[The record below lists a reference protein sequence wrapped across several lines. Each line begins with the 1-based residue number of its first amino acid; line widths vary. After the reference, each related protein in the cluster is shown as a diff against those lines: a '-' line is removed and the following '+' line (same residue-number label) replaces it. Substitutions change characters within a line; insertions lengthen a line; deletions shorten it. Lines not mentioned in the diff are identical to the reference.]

1 MSKEYAF
8 LKGEFEKETSIGQNS
23 PLGIVRGPLYGHL
36 GIRPDVFMPQVHQ
49 LGAHLVRLFLFWD
62 QVEPERG
69 HFVWEAVDMLLSQ
82 LGPSDEVWI
91 TLNTSSQWAT
101 RHATTFQPPSPAL
114 HQEEFAR
121 FVSTLV
127 AHCQGRVCYWQCN
140 NEPTNPL
147 LWEGTAADY
156 ANQLKVFSRAVKAAD
171 PDAIVVLAGAVDA
184 FHSPSD
190 SQNPDA
196 QAEHAFFDHL
206 LRESA
211 DDFDAFDLHLYG
223 DHYAIPT
230 NIEVVRQKMAALG
243 YQKPIFCGEYNGPSF
258 FNFAENLPI
267 LQRLFE
273 RMIAH
278 PQSDSQAQAAQSES
292 IAELY
297 GQMATLPPQAQM
309 FMEGCLPELEE
320 KRHRI
325 NCREVVSRC
334 LLALSAGVQKM
345 LCWNLANEKV
355 DHNNLM
361 HLLFDK
367 HKLFDYEHGVF
378 KQSYPAAEAFHRMVE
393 ALGDVEHVQRINL
406 SEHPSIYLFEV
417 QRHERGPLFVVWE
430 RRDAFAGEDEPATP
444 VTWRWPAHQAQAIDV
459 FGETIPTRL
468 QDGHLH
474 LSVSLTPVFIEPQEA
489 NRSEDVE
496 T

>member
-1 MSKEYAF
+1 MNEEYAF
-8 LKGEFEKETSIGQNS
+8 VKREFGKETYIGQSS

-36 GIRPDVFMPQVHQ
+36 GIKADVFMPQVHQ

-62 QVEPERG
+62 QVEPERDRFG
-69 HFVWEAVDMLLSQ
+69 WGAVDTLLEQ
-82 LGPSDEVWI
+82 LEPSDEVWI
-91 TLNTSSQWAT
+91 TLNTSSRWAT
-101 RHATTFQPPSPAL
+101 RHATNFQPPSPAL
-114 HQEEFAR
+114 HPEEFEH
-121 FVSTLV
+121 FVTTLV
-127 AHCQGRVCYWQCN
+127 THCQGRVRYWQCN

-147 LWEGTAADY
+147 LWEGTATDY
-156 ANQLKVFSRAVKAAD
+156 VNQLKVFSRAVKAAD

-184 FHSPSD
+184 FHSSAD

-223 DHYAIPT
+223 DHYAIPI

-278 PQSDSQAQAAQSES
+278 PQSDSQAQAAQSEAV
-292 IAELY
+292 AELY
-297 GQMATLPPQAQM
+297 EQMATLPPQAQM
-309 FMEGCLPELEE
+309 FMEGCSAELEE

-325 NCREVVSRC
+325 NCRELVTRS
-334 LLALSAGVQKM
+334 LLALSEGVQKM

-355 DHNNLM
+355 DRYNLM

-367 HKLFDYEHGVF
+367 HKLLDYEKGVF
-378 KQSYPAAEAFHRMVE
+378 KEPYPAAETFRRMTHLLAGIE
-393 ALGDVEHVQRINL
+393 QVQRI
-406 SEHPSIYLFEV
+406 EIPERPAIYLFEV
-417 QRHERGPLFVVWE
+417 RRRERGPLLVVWE
-430 RRDAFAGEDEPATP
+430 RRDTFGGEEDPAVP
-444 VTWRWPAHQAQAIDV
+444 FEWPWSTSKAQAIDV
-459 FGETIPTRL
+459 FGEAVSV
-468 QDGHLH
+468 QVDGGYLH
-474 LSVSLTPVFIEPQEA
+474 LSVSVTPVFIEP
-489 NRSEDVE
+489 
-496 T
+496 

>member
-1 MSKEYAF
+1 MNQEYGLLKRASGKEM
-8 LKGEFEKETSIGQNS
+8 SIGQPS
-23 PLGIVRGPLYGHL
+23 LPGVVRGPLYGHL
-36 GIRPDVFMPQVHQ
+36 GIKADVFMPQVHQ

-62 QVEPERG
+62 QIEPERG
-69 HFVWEAVDMLLSQ
+69 RFVWDAVDTLLEQ

-101 RHATTFQPPSPAL
+101 RHATNFQPPSPAL
-114 HQEEFAR
+114 HAEEFER

-127 AHCQGRVCYWQCN
+127 SHCRGRVRYWQCN
-140 NEPTNPL
+140 NEPTNPM

-156 ANQLKVFSRAVKAAD
+156 ADQLKVFSRAVKAAD
-171 PDAIVVLAGAVDA
+171 PAALVVLAGAVDA
-184 FHSPSD
+184 FHSPAD

-211 DDFDAFDLHLYG
+211 DDFDVFDLHLYG

-273 RMIAH
+273 RMLAH
-278 PQSDSQAQAAQSES
+278 PQSDSQAQAAQSEAV
-292 IAELY
+292 AELY
-297 GQMATLPPQAQM
+297 EQMATLPPQAQM
-309 FMEGCLPELEE
+309 FMEGCSPELEE

-325 NCREVVSRC
+325 NCREMVSRC
-334 LLALSAGVQKM
+334 LLALSGGVEKM

-355 DHNNLM
+355 DRANLM

-367 HKLFDYEHGVF
+367 YKLFDYEKGVF
-378 KQSYPAAEAFHRMVE
+378 KQPYPAAETFRRMTE
-393 ALGDVEHVQRINL
+393 ILGEVEHVRRLNL
-406 SEHPSIYLFEV
+406 PDHPDIYLFEV
-417 QRHERGPLFVVWE
+417 QRRERGLLFVVWE
-430 RRDAFAGEDEPATP
+430 RRDAFAGEDDPATD
-444 VTWRWPAHQAQAIDV
+444 VMWRWDMPRARAMDV
-459 FGETIPTRL
+459 FGATIPTRVN
-468 QDGHLH
+468 DGLLH
-474 LSVSLTPVFIEPQEA
+474 LAVSLTPVFIEP
-489 NRSEDVE
+489 
-496 T
+496 

>member
-1 MSKEYAF
+1 MNQDNRFHKRA
-8 LKGEFEKETSIGQNS
+8 KGRETHIGQGS

-36 GIRPDVFMPQVHQ
+36 GIKADVFMPQVHQ

-69 HFVWEAVDMLLSQ
+69 HFVWDAVDTLLEQ
-82 LGPSDEVWI
+82 LGPSDEAWI
-91 TLNTSSQWAT
+91 TLNSSSLWAT
-101 RHATTFQPPSPAL
+101 RHATNFQPPSPAI
-114 HQEEFAR
+114 HPEEYDH

-127 AHCQGRVCYWQCN
+127 TYCKGRVRYWQSD

-147 LWEGTAADY
+147 LWEGTVADY
-156 ANQLKVFSRAVKAAD
+156 ANQLKIFSRAVKAAD

-184 FHSPSD
+184 FHAEAD

-196 QAEHAFFDHL
+196 QAEHDFFDHL

-211 DDFDAFDLHLYG
+211 ADFDVFDLHLYG
-223 DHYAIPT
+223 DLYAIPT
-230 NIEVVRQKMAALG
+230 NIDVVRQKMAVLG

-273 RMIAH
+273 RMISH
-278 PQSDSQAQAAQSES
+278 PQSDSQAQAAQSEA

-297 GQMATLPPQAQM
+297 EQMATLPPQAEM
-309 FMEGCLPELEE
+309 FMEGCSHELEE

-325 NCREVVSRC
+325 NCRELVTRC
-334 LLALSAGVQKM
+334 FLALSGGVQKM

-355 DHNNLM
+355 DRANLM

-367 HKLFDYEHGVF
+367 HKLFEYEHGVF
-378 KQSYPAAEAFHRMVE
+378 KQPYPAAETFSRMTD
-393 ALGDVEHVQRINL
+393 ALVGIEHVQRIEL
-406 SEHPSIYLFEV
+406 PEHPGIYLFEV
-417 QRHERGPLFVVWE
+417 QRRERGPLFVVWE
-430 RRDAFAGEDEPATP
+430 RRNAFSGEDEPSTLL
-444 VTWRWPAHQAQAIDV
+444 TWKWSAPQAQATDV
-459 FGETIPTRL
+459 FGEEIPT
-468 QDGHLH
+468 QVHDGHVH
-474 LSVSLTPVFIEPQEA
+474 LSVSLTPVFLEPQEERRPRA
-489 NRSEDVE
+489 G
-496 T
+496 